1 MGNPDTFYKKALQD
15 FAYCLTYMGDKKLAK
30 ELSEEKSISKLEQY
44 ILQKKEQI
52 EEREF
57 FFEAGRTFEHVVNE
71 AYETGNDAMNASIGG
86 LYEFE
91 CLIGLRDD
99 EE

>member
-1 MGNPDTFYKKALQD
+1 MGCPHMFYKMALQD
-15 FAYCLTYMGDKKLAK
+15 FAHCLTYMDDTKLAK
-30 ELSEEKSISKLEQY
+30 ELSTEESEEKLEQY

-52 EEREF
+52 EEKEF
-57 FFEAGRTFEHVVNE
+57 FFEAGRTFEHVANE
-71 AYETGNDAMNASIGG
+71 AYEMGNDAMNASLGG

-91 CLIGLRDD
+91 CLIGLRND